1 MSHSTKRKVV
11 HCVTNR
17 INEDGTRTQYLKA
30 FEIVNGRRVPVI
42 TRHKFEPK
50 DKLKK

>member
-1 MSHSTKRKVV
+1 MSPSNKRKIV

-17 INEDGTRTQYLKA
+17 INADGTKTQYLKT

-42 TRHKFEPK
+42 THHKFEPK